1 MLPAIAIAAS
11 AILGHRTID
20 AVRITTA
27 PPVIDG
33 RLDESVWSTAPV
45 AADFV
50 QSSPRPATLAS
61 LKSEARVLMDDDA
74 LYIGLTYYDPD
85 PRNIQAP
92 LARRDDETTSD
103 WAFVEI
109 DSRFD
114 RRSGFSFGVN
124 PAGVQVDG
132 TWSNDANYD
141 SSWNAVWEAAAKVN
155 GDGWTAEVRIPFS
168 QLAFRLP
175 PGARELTWGINFY
188 RYSPSHGESSNW
200 SPRYRAL
207 GGVVS
212 HFNDLQLPAPP
223 SVHRLEVTPYAASQ
237 RAEGSTSQR
246 AQGSTQRAGADFR
259 VGLGS
264 NFSLTGTV
272 KPDFGQVEADP
283 SQVNLSA
290 FELFQAEQRPFFLE
304 GADVFQMPTGI
315 SFATRETSFADE
327 SPFYS
332 RRIGRSGDIGAAA
345 KLSGQTSD
353 WTVGLFTSSTRDDS
367 RNGALEQAT
376 VARAIHGDTGFFF
389 ANQGDAS
396 IGGADIRHRF
406 DGGRYEWRTWALAS
420 RDGSGRGGASGE
432 AHLTRRSGNLTW
444 DLIGRAVS
452 PRFDMNT
459 LGFQRNADW
468 LLLAGTWRYDRSRPG
483 RTIRNWTIGS
493 NSLGAGWTWHGQP
506 RNRVADFYGT
516 IDTNHYWTMTLRAT
530 HELAS
535 SSTTWLRGGPTLR
548 LPPRTALSFSVV
560 TDQRRPTYASLDA
573 QVSREELDGSHAA
586 SLTPLLNVRS
596 SKHLQWS
603 IGTTVEKDVVGWQY
617 VGHLGNDYIVGR
629 VHQDTVAFTVRGD
642 YIFTPQL
649 SLQWYAQ
656 PFRSR
661 GRYDAFQRLTTPNT
675 FTPID
680 FSTTG
685 LASPD
690 GYEHLR
696 NEDVVLRWEYRPGS
710 FFTAVWTNDRV
721 TNIVLVKVS
730 RRFGA

>member
-1 MLPAIAIAAS
+1 MLPAIAIAA
-11 AILGHRTID
+11 ATILEHRTLD
-20 AVRITTA
+20 AVRITNT

-45 AADFV
+45 ATDFV

-74 LYIGLTYYDPD
+74 LYIGLTYYDPE
-85 PRNIQAP
+85 PRKIQAP

-103 WAFVEI
+103 WAFIEI

-124 PAGVQVDG
+124 PAGVQCDG
-132 TWSNDANYD
+132 TWSNDTNYD

-155 GDGWTAEVRIPFS
+155 DNGWTAEVRIPFS

-175 PGARELTWGINFY
+175 PGAKELTWGINFY
-188 RYSPSHGESSNW
+188 RTSPSHGESSNW
-200 SPRYRAL
+200 SPRYRGL

-212 HFNDLQLPAPP
+212 HFNDLRLPAPP
-223 SVHRLEVTPYAASQ
+223 GVHRFEVTPYTASQ
-237 RAEGSTSQR
+237 RAE
-246 AQGSTQRAGADFR
+246 GSTQRAGADFR
-259 VGLGS
+259 FGLGS

-290 FELFQAEQRPFFLE
+290 FELFQTEQRPFFLE

-345 KLSGQTSD
+345 KLSGQTAG

-389 ANQGDAS
+389 ANQGDAT
-396 IGGADIRHRF
+396 IAGADIRHRF
-406 DGGRYEWRTWALAS
+406 DGGRFEWRTWALAS
-420 RDGSGRGGASGE
+420 RDGASGE
-432 AHLTRRSGNLTW
+432 AHLTRLSGNLTW
-444 DLIGRAVS
+444 DVIGRAVS

-483 RTIRNWTIGS
+483 KTIRNWTIGS
-493 NSLGAGWTWHGQP
+493 NSLGAGWTWHGQR
-506 RNRVADFYGT
+506 RNRVADLYAT
-516 IDTNHYWTMTLRAT
+516 IDTSHYWTMTLSAN
-530 HELAS
+530 HELAALS
-535 SSTTWLRGGPTLR
+535 NTWLRGGPTLR
-548 LPPRTALSFSVV
+548 LPPRASHRFS
-560 TDQRRPTYASLDA
+560 TYAARNGCSGRSARPWRRTSSAGSTSATSATTTSSAACIRTRWPSLCA
-573 QVSREELDGSHAA
+573 ATTSSRH
-586 SLTPLLNVRS
+586 S
-596 SKHLQWS
+596 SRCS
-603 IGTTVEKDVVGWQY
+603 GT
-617 VGHLGNDYIVGR
+617 
-629 VHQDTVAFTVRGD
+629 
-642 YIFTPQL
+642 
-649 SLQWYAQ
+649 
-656 PFRSR
+656 RSR
-661 GRYDAFQRLTTPNT
+661 SAAAGVTTPS
-675 FTPID
+675 
-680 FSTTG
+680 ST
-685 LASPD
+685 
-690 GYEHLR
+690 
-696 NEDVVLRWEYRPGS
+696 
-710 FFTAVWTNDRV
+710 
-721 TNIVLVKVS
+721 
-730 RRFGA
+730 